1 MNNIWRNRGN
11 EIIDSETF
19 LSLLCSN
26 GTQEYLYMS
35 MILYIIILYEYIHKF
50 HLNRLISFS
59 RIFEVAMHKILAL
72 CTRELYYMGTKK
84 KKKEEKNQK
93 IFIHEYVLFSS
104 SFLIIFRSF
113 G

>member
-1 MNNIWRNRGN
+1 MNNIWRNREN

-19 LSLLCSN
+19 SSLCSN

-84 KKKEEKNQK
+84 KKKKEEKNQK